1 MFDSLPDAED
11 ERAADDREAPS
22 GGAGR
27 WAHFPA
33 IAVFCFLFFPFKSFV
48 WSWYVAIGAAF
59 SVYVFWFSLGSGL
72 KDLDDLFGS
81 SEVLRFLPKMLMLH
95 ALPLCLLLSGLFL
108 WLQLRR
114 VLPEWATQE
123 GSRGSLWFLLGCL
136 VMACVSVGEG
146 VWMAG
151 KVKGRF
157 EPKED

>member
-1 MFDSLPDAED
+1 MFGHL
-11 ERAADDREAPS
+11 
-22 GGAGR
+22 
-27 WAHFPA
+27 
-33 IAVFCFLFFPFKSFV
+33 
-48 WSWYVAIGAAF
+48 WSWYLVIGGVYTAF
-59 SVYVFWFSLGSGL
+59 VFFLALGSIF
-72 KDLDDLFGS
+72 KDSDDLFGS
-81 SEVLRFLPKMLMLH
+81 PEVLRLLPKMLMLH